1 MHLTPEQIERQ
12 PFKMGRRGYDIQQ
25 VRDFLREIAAEM
37 RARQEVRERLAE
49 TGEESAVAEDRAHSI
64 IAEAR
69 ATADQIVADA
79 QAKAGS
85 ADALVTADARAVEI
99 VGSAEGVAAQII
111 EDAEEAARPR
121 SGEVLAATQA
131 RLDQLLQEERA
142 VHARVEALRLTLD
155 GPEAESR
162 MQTDARDRD
171 GSTVELEDTDSA
183 LADLLKSTLREE
195 TLREETLLD

>member
-64 IAEAR
+64 IAEAQ

-79 QAKAGS
+79 QANAQKGEIGQHFQDFGHGHCADGGCGGHTMPLDDQIDLQRLPAEMGAGGKI
-85 ADALVTADARAVEI
+85 ADAE
-99 VGSAEGVAAQII
+99 
-111 EDAEEAARPR
+111 
-121 SGEVLAATQA
+121 
-131 RLDQLLQEERA
+131 
-142 VHARVEALRLTLD
+142 
-155 GPEAESR
+155 
-162 MQTDARDRD
+162 
-171 GSTVELEDTDSA
+171 
-183 LADLLKSTLREE
+183 
-195 TLREETLLD
+195 